1 MAELEVS
8 FDTVRAEY
16 YRKPNPQV
24 LLDGARVGIVSY
36 LRSRGVAAPVLAYP
50 HATGVYAHDLH
61 ELDNEVYEAFRRYGS
76 VIDLHAMVQRTITG
90 ELAALNDPYT
100 VFFVPREYH
109 EFVSSLSGR
118 PIGGIGVVIDYKG
131 GVALI
136 DHVIAKSPAAQAGL
150 RTGDR
155 IVSVDGVALG
165 TLDASAVADHLRGPV
180 GSTARLEIVRDGATQ
195 TVAVVR
201 AEVRQP
207 DVDARMLAGDVGYIA
222 LAAYGE
228 DSAHELNDALHDLAG
243 RGARAYVL
251 DLRDNGGGYAQQS
264 QSRSPRSSSE
274 PGPCSR
280 CSGAA
285 AAARPTTRRRA
296 RHGTDRSPCSS
307 TATPRPLRRSPRRR
321 SRTIAPGRS
330 SASGRSAKAWRSRS
344 SCCPSGGAM
353 KMTTERYFTAGGH
366 DIDRKG
372 IEPDVVVAEP
382 AGAVRGVVGQDPQL
396 DRALALLAPAA
407 PAASPSPSPV
417 AAAMALRVF
426 MSTGEASGEMSAVA
440 LAGAMRALRAGDRVR
455 RHRRR
460 SHARGRLRT
469 QRRHPRLG
477 QHGTARGDPQ
487 DPAAVREDVA
497 PRAGVARRSAR
508 PDRVG
513 RLRRIQPPARQD
525 APAARAP
532 RSDFVLL
539 PAERVA
545 RQARAGARGR
555 ALDDT
560 VDRVRAPAR
569 LLSGRSASRSPTS
582 AIPLVS
588 SIAARPRRAAAAG
601 RRRDRRAPA
610 GKPARRGASAISTGS
625 CRRSRCCAQSVRG
638 SWAASAPP
646 TGTWNV

>member
-1 MAELEVS
+1 MTLRPLLLAAALLASGGAPATAAPSPAATGVTSVEVSPQRILDMAELEVS

-36 LRSRGVAAPVLAYP
+36 LRSRGIAAPVLAYP

-118 PIGGIGVVIDYKG
+118 PIGGIGVIIDYKG

-150 RTGDR
+150 RAGDR

-195 TVAVVR
+195 AVPVVR

-207 DVDARMLAGDVGYIA
+207 DVDARMLAGNVGYIA

-228 DSAHELNDALHDLAG
+228 DSAHELNDALHELGD
-243 RGARAYVL
+243 RGARAYIL
-251 DLRDNGGGYAQQS
+251 DLRDNGGGYARQAVAITS
-264 QSRSPRSSSE
+264 QFIGAGPVFTVQRRSGRRTTYDAE
-274 PGPCSR
+274 AGAKRHGPLAVLVNRNTASAAEIT
-280 CSGAA
+280 AA
-285 AAARPTTRRRA
+285 AIADDRA
-296 RHGTDRSPCSS
+296 GT
-307 TATPRPLRRSPRRR
+307 LVGE
-321 SRTIAPGRS
+321 RTFGKGVAQQVFVL
-330 SASGRSAKAWRSRS
+330 
-344 SCCPSGGAM
+344 PSGGAM

-407 PAASPSPSPV
+407 PSPSPS
-417 AAAMALRVF
+417 
-426 MSTGEASGEMSAVA
+426 AS
-440 LAGAMRALRAGDRVR
+440 
-455 RHRRR
+455 
-460 SHARGRLRT
+460 
-469 QRRHPRLG
+469 P
-477 QHGTARGDPQ
+477 
-487 DPAAVREDVA
+487 
-497 PRAGVARRSAR
+497 
-508 PDRVG
+508 
-513 RLRRIQPPARQD
+513 
-525 APAARAP
+525 
-532 RSDFVLL
+532 
-539 PAERVA
+539 
-545 RQARAGARGR
+545 
-555 ALDDT
+555 
-560 VDRVRAPAR
+560 
-569 LLSGRSASRSPTS
+569 
-582 AIPLVS
+582 
-588 SIAARPRRAAAAG
+588 
-601 RRRDRRAPA
+601 
-610 GKPARRGASAISTGS
+610 
-625 CRRSRCCAQSVRG
+625 
-638 SWAASAPP
+638 
-646 TGTWNV
+646 